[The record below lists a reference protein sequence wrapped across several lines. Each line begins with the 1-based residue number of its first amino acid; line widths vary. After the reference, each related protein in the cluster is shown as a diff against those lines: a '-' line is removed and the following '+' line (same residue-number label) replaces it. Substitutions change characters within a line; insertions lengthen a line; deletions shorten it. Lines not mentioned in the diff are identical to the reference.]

1 MKPKISIITACYNAE
16 KYIAQTILSVQ
27 KQTVSDWEWLIVD
40 DGSTDKSVDI
50 IQTYCNKDQRI
61 KLMMQFENQGPA
73 VSRNKAISI
82 AQGKYMTFIDADDL
96 WLPNFLEENLKHID
110 NSFGFLCASYGMKDE
125 QLKTDLGILQVP
137 KKASYSDILKTNT
150 ISCLTAFIDIDT
162 LGKTYMPIVAYRQDM
177 GLWLKYLKK
186 IPYVVGIQ
194 ECLAVYRIREN
205 SHSRSKKNLLK
216 HQWYF
221 YRKVENLS
229 LVKSAYF
236 FTFWV
241 YYGIKKYYI

>member
-96 WLPNFLEENLKHID
+96 WLPNFLEENLFKIGDSH
-110 NSFGFLCASYGMKDE
+110 GFLCASYQLYNEDLTRRYKD
-125 QLKTDLGILQVP
+125 LKVP
-137 KKASYSDILKTNT
+137 QKATYKDILKVNT
-150 ISCLTAFIDIDT
+150 IGSSTAFIDIKK
-162 LGKTYMPIVAYRQDM
+162 LGKEWMPIVAYRQDM